1 MSNTQ
6 VALHLLA
13 LLLIYA
19 LAAKLDEAAA
29 LPVHRPLAQ
38 SVHARCVLQAPHRA
52 TQSADAASVSTRAA
66 QPMRVAC

>member
-6 VALHLLA
+6 VVLYLLA

-29 LPVHRPLAQ
+29 FPVDRSLAR
-38 SVHARCVLQAPHRA
+38 SVHARCVLQARHQTA
-52 TQSADAASVSTRAA
+52 QSADAASASTHAA
-66 QPMRVAC
+66 QPIRVAC